1 MDYNFLTENL
11 RTREELAEYIES
23 IIEEKQEKSDITT
36 DGEYLDEDLNF
47 LNKGVFWLIKDKY
60 NNERL
65 IIYKYSF
72 NSLTTTVS
80 LFLYL
85 SK

>member
-36 DGEYLDEDLNF
+36 DGEYLD
-47 LNKGVFWLIKDKY
+47 
-60 NNERL
+60 
-65 IIYKYSF
+65 
-72 NSLTTTVS
+72 
-80 LFLYL
+80 
-85 SK
+85 